1 MTKFTEV
8 SAEDLPSL
16 VINIM
21 DSKLDPED
29 SLKRVE
35 QKITELQESATH
47 SSSKLKKYL
56 RTKANLI
63 NNRLSYQMQDHAWA
77 EILAVLVLRTSDI
90 NPKEKK
96 FEPKATKLLGGF
108 LSKLPTRLCPQ
119 DLRGKPKAVRTFAWS
134 KKDDE

>member
-1 MTKFTEV
+1 MT
-8 SAEDLPSL
+8 AEDLPCL
-16 VINIM
+16 IINIM

-35 QKITELQESATH
+35 QKITELLESVTH

-56 RTKANLI
+56 RTKASLI
-63 NNRLSYQMQDHAWA
+63 NNRLSYQMQDHVWA
-77 EILAVLVLRTSDI
+77 EILAVLVVRTSDI

-96 FEPKATKLLGGF
+96 FEPKATKLLGAF
-108 LSKLPTRLCPQ
+108 LSRLPGRLSRQ

-134 KKDDE
+134 KKDNE